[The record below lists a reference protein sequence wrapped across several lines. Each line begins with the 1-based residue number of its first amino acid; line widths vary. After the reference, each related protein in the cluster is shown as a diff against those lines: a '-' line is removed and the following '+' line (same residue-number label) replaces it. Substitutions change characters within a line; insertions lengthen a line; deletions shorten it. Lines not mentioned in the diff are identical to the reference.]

1 MTTEGAKEPGNGTNH
16 GTEKAAGT
24 EHHEAHDA
32 SNVSSR
38 GPFKEPVNSITHLV
52 GAVLALVATV
62 LLLIVSDGSPRTMIS
77 LAIFGLSSVML
88 FSASTLL
95 HAVRAGPTLERW
107 LRRLDHAAIFVL
119 IAGSYTP
126 IALIAMQ
133 PDFSGWGWTL
143 FGIVWGIAI
152 AGLVF
157 KLLWINAPRW
167 LSTALYLAMGWL
179 VVVAIVP
186 VARSLGVTNM
196 GWLIL
201 GGVFYTVGAVIYAL
215 KKPNLWPGVIG
226 FHELWHLFVLA
237 GWGSHLVIMFRLA
250 TLSN

>member
-1 MTTEGAKEPGNGTNH
+1 MQNH
-16 GTEKAAGT
+16 QP
-24 EHHEAHDA
+24 HHESLDA
-32 SNVSSR
+32 GNVSDK
-38 GPFKEPVNSITHLV
+38 GPFKEPVNSVTHLI

-62 LLLIVSDGSPRTMIS
+62 LLLLVSDGSARSIVS
-77 LAIFGLSSVML
+77 LAIFGVSSVFL

-95 HAVRAGPTLERW
+95 HAVRAGPKGEMW
-107 LRRLDHAAIFVL
+107 LRRMDHAAIFVL

-133 PDFSGWGWTL
+133 PNFAGWGWSL
-143 FGIVWGIAI
+143 FGVVWGIAL

-157 KLLWINAPRW
+157 KLLWIGAPRW

-196 GWLIL
+196 SWLLI
-201 GGVFYTVGAVIYAL
+201 GGLFYTVGAVIYAL
-215 KKPNLWPGVIG
+215 KKPNLWPGVLG
-226 FHELWHLFVLA
+226 FHELWHLFVLV

-250 TLSN
+250 VAAS